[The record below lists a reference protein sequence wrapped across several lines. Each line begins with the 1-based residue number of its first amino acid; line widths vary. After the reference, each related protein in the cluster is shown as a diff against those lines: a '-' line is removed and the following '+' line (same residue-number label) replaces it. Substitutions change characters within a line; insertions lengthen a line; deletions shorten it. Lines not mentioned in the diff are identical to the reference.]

1 MSDLKRI
8 SGLDINQDMDFQWRE
23 WRAHRIAW
31 VFFAAIVLAGFLG
44 LLGQGPLSKGRI
56 GEPNAPLALA
66 YERIDRMRAPTA
78 MTLILGP
85 GAATGGS
92 VRIALSRD
100 FMDRISVEEAVP
112 EPAEVQTGAQ
122 EVVYT
127 FEVEDPAQATAIR
140 LDFDYE
146 QAGLARGAVRLEGG
160 PRLEFEVFVWP

>member
-1 MSDLKRI
+1 
-8 SGLDINQDMDFQWRE
+8 
-23 WRAHRIAW
+23 
-31 VFFAAIVLAGFLG
+31 

-66 YERIDRMRAPTA
+66 YERIDRMGAPTA

-85 GAATGGS
+85 GVATGGS

-100 FMDRISVEEAVP
+100 FMDRISVEEAIP
-112 EPAEVQTGAQ
+112 EPAKVETGAQ

-127 FEVEDPAQATAIR
+127 FEVEDPTRSTAVR

-146 QAGLARGAVRLEGG
+146 QAGLTRGKVRMEGG
-160 PRLEFEVFVWP
+160 PQLEFEVFVWP